1 MRKNIIN
8 DNQVKIIENM
18 NNERMVNMNIQ
29 MLNAVSGSILSPMI
43 DKLCKKI
50 KVEEVQNLY
59 NTLES
64 MCEQDLMEGAFCV
77 LHTIIKTSGI
87 RLPDEYKC
95 IVDNEILHSDFI
107 EEAVADLEDM
117 LYDLE

>member
-1 MRKNIIN
+1 MKKVSVYFENCYGIKKLEHEFDFSKNPCCLIY
-8 DNQVKIIENM
+8 
-18 NNERMVNMNIQ
+18 
-29 MLNAVSGSILSPMI
+29 AS
-43 DKLCKKI
+43 
-50 KVEEVQNLY
+50 

-64 MCEQDLMEGAFCV
+64 MCEQDLMEEAFCV